1 MQADR
6 VRQLLDAY
14 GADPGRWPEKQR
26 DAMQAALARD
36 PELEAVRREAAELDR
51 LLDGYAVGGLDLTGR
66 ILAAIP
72 ETRLERLLGWLLPAE
87 PTLWWRPAMAAALP
101 LVLGVAIGVSDIPLT
116 GATYDW
122 SAQEQALLGGATP
135 ESWYE

>member
-14 GADPGRWPEKQR
+14 GADPGRWPEDQR
-26 DAMQAALARD
+26 AAMQAALARD
-36 PELEAVRREAAELDR
+36 PGLEAVRREAAELDR
-51 LLDGYAVGGLDLTGR
+51 LLDGCVVGGLDMTGR

-101 LVLGVAIGVSDIPLT
+101 LVLGVVIGVSDIPLA

-122 SAQEQALLGGATP
+122 STQEQALLGDAAT